1 MIVKKIFDFFCFFI
15 IAPITVFFSV
25 DTLITSFQTHQIK
38 TQIDLSQYK
47 CKEFDIGTGDF
58 AGARIRPKKPEKEA
72 YVDKWEK
79 YRIKNSS
86 EDTIPREVETTCPSK
101 FDKYKKPKIKII
113 SYWPTY
119 SFLKD
124 IFIISFIWIWL
135 ILAYRFLTRH

>member
-1 MIVKKIFDFFCFFI
+1 MMIVKKIFDFVCFFI
-15 IAPITVFFSV
+15 IVPISVFFSF

-47 CKEFDIGTGDF
+47 RKEFDIGTGDF

-72 YVDKWEK
+72 SVDKWKK
-79 YRIKNSS
+79 YKLPK
-86 EDTIPREVETTCPSK
+86 EESK
-101 FDKYKKPKIKII
+101 FEGLRTRPRYPEIKVI

-119 SFLKD
+119 LFLKD

-135 ILAYRFLTRH
+135 ILAYRFLTRR